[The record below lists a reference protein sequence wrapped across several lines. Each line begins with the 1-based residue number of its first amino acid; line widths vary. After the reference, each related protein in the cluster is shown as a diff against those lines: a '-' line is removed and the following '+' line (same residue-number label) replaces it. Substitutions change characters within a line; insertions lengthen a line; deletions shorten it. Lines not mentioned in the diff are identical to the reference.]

1 MKSKYVL
8 LVSSVLISVSTFAQK
23 DQIKAAEKALKNG
36 DPMEANTSLQQA
48 ESLMSN
54 ATEAEKAQF
63 FLVKGNVYYEL
74 VKRNTDVQNS
84 QLQAAKAYQE
94 MLATEKKS
102 GKSKYTDQAQEA
114 ITVLKSNLV
123 TAAIENG
130 NKKNYSFAAKELK
143 SVYDLDTKDVEK
155 LYYAASYAINGQEYD
170 EALDFYSE
178 LIKLNYSGEGMN
190 YYAKNSLT
198 DNEDYFGNTKEA
210 KGDRDNKVKLKVYS
224 APRDE
229 KIPSRRGEIYKN
241 VAFVYI
247 QKGKIEEA
255 KKAITE
261 AKALNPEDSSLL
273 LTEANL
279 YLDAK
284 DFVTYKK
291 LISEILEKN
300 PTNAELFY
308 NLGVITYN
316 NNELV
321 DSEKYYLKAIEIDPA
336 YTNAY
341 LNLAI
346 LKLDADKPLI
356 EKIKKLGNSK
366 EDNAKYTIL
375 RKQQIDVYTGAMPFL
390 EKAVALDAKNLEAA
404 KTLLNVYNALEM
416 MDKAKPLKAKV
427 KEMEGK

>member
-1 MKSKYVL
+1 MKSTYALLTSVL
-8 LVSSVLISVSTFAQK
+8 LISVSTFAQK

-48 ESLMSN
+48 EILLSN
-54 ATEAEKAQF
+54 ASDAEKAQF
-63 FLVKGNVYYEL
+63 FFVKGNVYSEL

-114 ITVLKSNLV
+114 ITALKSSLV
-123 TAAIENG
+123 NAAIENG

-143 SVYDLDTKDVEK
+143 SVYDLDTKDIEK
-155 LYYAASYAINGQEYD
+155 LYYASSYAVNGLDYD
-170 EALDFYSE
+170 VALDYYNE
-178 LIKLNYSGEGMN
+178 LIKLNYSGEATI
-190 YYAKNSLT
+190 YWAKNVTTNIEENFNLKS
-198 DNEDYFGNTKEA
+198 
-210 KGDRDNKVKLKVYS
+210 DRDAFVKLKTHNE
-224 APRDE
+224 PRDE
-229 KIPSRRGEIYKN
+229 KIPSKRGEIYKN
-241 VAFVYI
+241 VALIYV

-255 KKAITE
+255 KKAIAD
-261 AKALNPEDSSLL
+261 AKAANPEDTSLI

-284 DFVTYKK
+284 DFVMYKK
-291 LISEILEKN
+291 LVSEVLEKN
-300 PTNAELFY
+300 PTNADLFY

-316 NNELV
+316 NKELV
-321 DSEKYYLKAIEIDPA
+321 DAEKYYLKAIEINPT

-346 LKLDADKPLI
+346 LKLDADKPLT
-356 EKIKKLGNSK
+356 EKIKKLSNSK

-375 RKQQIDVYTGAMPFL
+375 RKQQIEVYTSAMPFL

-404 KTLLNVYNALEM
+404 KTLLNVYNALEI
-416 MDKAKPLKAKV
+416 MDKAKPLKVKV
-427 KEMEGK
+427 KELEGK